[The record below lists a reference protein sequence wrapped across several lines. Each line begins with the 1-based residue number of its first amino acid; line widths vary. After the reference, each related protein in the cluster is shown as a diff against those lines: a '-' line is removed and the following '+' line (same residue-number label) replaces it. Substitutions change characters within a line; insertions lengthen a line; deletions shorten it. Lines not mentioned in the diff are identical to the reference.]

1 MSKKL
6 IENNKTIFR
15 LGELFYGPSGLALGA
30 KKARVKKD
38 GHTYLSD
45 HAWVVDY
52 EKDSCDTYRENICS
66 DNPESVLCQDV
77 RSLDINSLSDIDA
90 FAYRF
95 PCNDLSFVGIEK
107 WF

>member
-1 MSKKL
+1 MSKKP

-15 LGELFYGPSGLALGA
+15 LGELFCGPGGLALGA

-38 GHTYLSD
+38 GHTYLID
-45 HAWVVDY
+45 HAWAVDY
-52 EKDSCDTYRENICS
+52 EKDSCDTYRENICP

-90 FAYRF
+90 FA
-95 PCNDLSFVGIEK
+95 
-107 WF
+107 